1 MLPPNLHHIELF
13 YYVAKYGGITPAV
26 RKMPYGIQQPAVS
39 GQMLQLERELGV
51 KLFNRRPFALTPAG
65 SELYNFLA
73 PFFSK
78 LPLIAEQLR
87 GEESSHLRLAAER
100 TVLANH
106 LPTLLDQIKKDCPNL
121 RLTMIELGASSTA
134 ETLLANQDI
143 DIAITSLHSSV
154 PSSVKALELLRIP
167 LILIVP
173 DKSTINSFSSISKVS
188 DGKITEP
195 MISLSS
201 EHSINTLFQKEL
213 DKRELVWNPIVE
225 VTSLD
230 LISNYVSRG
239 YGTGLTL
246 DAPGMSLPKGL
257 RKINLRGFPPLK
269 IGMLFQGK
277 LKPIAE
283 KFALAAAAYAKKIK
297 K

>member
-1 MLPPNLHHIELF
+1 MQPPNLHHIELF

-65 SELYNFLA
+65 NELYTFLS

-87 GEESSHLRLAAER
+87 GEESTHLRLAAER

-106 LPTLLDQIKKDCPNL
+106 LPTLLDQIKKDCTNL
-121 RLTMIELGASSTA
+121 RLTMNELGASSNP

-143 DIAITSLHSSV
+143 DIAITSLHSSR
-154 PSSVKALELLRIP
+154 PSSIKTLELISIP
-167 LILIVP
+167 LVLIVP
-173 DKSTINSFSSISKVS
+173 EKSNIKNFASISKVPE
-188 DGKITEP
+188 GKIMEP

-201 EHSINTLFQKEL
+201 EHSINKVFQREL
-213 DKRELVWNPIVE
+213 DKREVVWTPIVE

-230 LISNYVSRG
+230 LISNYVDRG
-239 YGTGLTL
+239 YGIGLTL
-246 DAPGMSLPKGL
+246 DVPGTSLPKGL

-283 KFALAAAAYAKKIK
+283 KFALAAVAYAKKIK
-297 K
+297 

>member
-1 MLPPNLHHIELF
+1 MMPPNLHHIELF
-13 YYVAKYGGITPAV
+13 YYVAKYRGITQAV

-65 SELYNFLA
+65 NGLYTFLA

-78 LPLIAEQLR
+78 LPLITEQLR

-121 RLTMIELGASSTA
+121 RLTMNELGASSTA

-143 DIAITSLHSSV
+143 DIAITSLHSPR
-154 PSSVKALELLRIP
+154 PSSIKTIELLRIP

-173 DKSTINSFSSISKVS
+173 NKSTINSFSSISKVS
-188 DGKITEP
+188 DGKIIEP
-195 MISLSS
+195 LISLSS
-201 EHSINTLFQKEL
+201 EHSINTIFQKEL
-213 DKRELVWNPIVE
+213 DQRELVWNPIVE

-239 YGTGLTL
+239 YGIGLTL
-246 DAPGMSLPKGL
+246 DAPGMTIPKGL
-257 RKINLRGFPPLK
+257 RKMNLRGFAPLK

-283 KFALAAAAYAKKIK
+283 KFALVAAAYAKKIRK
-297 K
+297 